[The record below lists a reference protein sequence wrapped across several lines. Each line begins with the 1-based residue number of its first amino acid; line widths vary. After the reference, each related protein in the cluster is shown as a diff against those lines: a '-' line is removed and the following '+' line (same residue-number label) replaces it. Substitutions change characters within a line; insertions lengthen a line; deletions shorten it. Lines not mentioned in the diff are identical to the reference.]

1 MAMKFTQGAD
11 ATIVGAATTAGLAGA
26 PPDYSKT
33 FQATADSYHTAMMAS
48 ANMWKDVAGAVTD
61 IAGAAIK
68 KNYMDKNNL
77 DPWGKPKGVAD
88 DFKESMQPGLDG
100 IKNLNKAS
108 WGIGRGEFTEGGD
121 WVPYSSEEDSVW
133 AKTFGNTDVEP
144 RRLNPWGDEAKALR
158 KQARLQKN
166 QYFRQGTIMSGEIA
180 NVQALLSNPEQLL
193 KQQEQPHMETVNALV
208 HSLTGEK
215 TAKGNYLVAN
225 IAKEDIGDNIKKG
238 DWVYEMWNDPSAI
251 REKIEITGEID
262 PNKRAAIEAQAA
274 SKEYRKSA
282 PAQVMG
288 ADGTTPVVYKVGEL
302 QNLLTIKNPDMSK
315 GIKDLGVEVT
325 KTGKLLG
332 NNWGDEGNKI
342 LRSDVEQTL
351 GEMVKTRNGLR
362 QAINEKVGHNSFFDD
377 VTKEGGASAQIFSAL
392 QSVAQQNVDG
402 TIIPQGPLA
411 AIDDMVDGTPGISQQ
426 DLSSPT
432 NIAIVQKALFSST
445 DPNYNEKFTRQAFL
459 EWGENRFGD
468 YYTNGVN
475 MRTDNR
481 ITTDKDTR
489 LRNQQVNVVKSV
501 LKGDQ
506 PRSFSFQG
514 GDLKVTV
521 DPINKTITQQ
531 SGDEKGLIDPQRFLD
546 LLTKSPASV
555 DAMRVFGKD
564 WFTTIPGE
572 PEEKE
577 KEGGSWWNPFD

>member
-11 ATIVGAATTAGLAGA
+11 ATIVQAATTAGLAGA

-33 FQATADSYHTAMMAS
+33 FQATADSYHKAMMAS

-77 DPWGKPKGVAD
+77 DAFGNPKSTGQ
-88 DFKESMQPGLDG
+88 DFKNKLKPGMDNVKTLS
-100 IKNLNKAS
+100 KAS
-108 WGIGRGEFTEGGD
+108 WGIGRGEFNDSGD
-121 WVPYSSEEDSVW
+121 WITYSEEEGSTW
-133 AKTFGNTDVEP
+133 AKNFGDTDTEP
-144 RRLNPWGDEAKALR
+144 RRLWPGSDEAKGLR
-158 KQARLQKN
+158 EQARNEKN
-166 QYFRQGTIMSGEIA
+166 KYFKNATVMSEEVSNI
-180 NVQALLSNPEQLL
+180 QALLST
-193 KQQEQPHMETVNALV
+193 KGAIIDQQEMAHMETINTLV

-215 TAKGNYLVAN
+215 TSKGNYLVAN

-251 REKIEITGEID
+251 REKIEVTGEID
-262 PNKRAAIEAQAA
+262 PNKKAAIEAQAA
-274 SKEYRKSA
+274 SEEYRKSA

-288 ADGTTPVVYKVGEL
+288 ADGATPVVYKVGEL
-302 QNLLTIKNPDMSK
+302 QNLLVVDNKDMPKTIRA
-315 GIKDLGVEVT
+315 LGTEVT

-342 LRSDVEQTL
+342 LRSDVEEGL

-362 QAINEKVGHNSFFDD
+362 QAIYEKIGHNSFFKD
-377 VTKEGGASAQIFSAL
+377 VTEVGGGSAQIFSAL
-392 QSVAQQNVDG
+392 QSVAQQNADG
-402 TIIPQGPLA
+402 TIVPQGPLA
-411 AIDDMVDGTPGISQQ
+411 AIDDMADGKPGISQQ

-459 EWGENRFGD
+459 EWGKNRFGD
-468 YYTNGVN
+468 YYKNGVN
-475 MRTDNR
+475 MRTDSR
-481 ITTDKDTR
+481 ISTDKDTR
-489 LRNQQVNVVKSV
+489 LRNQQVGVIKDV
-501 LKGDQ
+501 LKGNK

-514 GDLKVTV
+514 GDLKVTI
-521 DPINKTITQQ
+521 DPISKTITQQ

-546 LLTKSPASV
+546 LLTKSTASV

-564 WFTTIPGE
+564 WFKTIPGE
-572 PEEKE
+572 LEEKE